1 MQVEEPKVSIVMNCF
16 NGAKYLREAI
26 ESVLAQTYKNW
37 ELVFW
42 DNQSTDESARIFR
55 EYDDARF
62 KYYGAPEHTLLYEAR
77 ALALQKVNGE
87 YIAFLDVDD
96 WWDVDKLAL
105 QIPLF
110 ENTEVGLVYGNYWL
124 KNERKNSALA
134 IANKNTLPEG
144 WVLGDMLRD
153 YVVGILTMVV
163 RRSAIE
169 KLDKVFDARY
179 QIIGDFDLAI
189 RLAARCKFACIQKP
203 IAFYRWHGENASIV
217 DAPRGVT
224 EMQHWVENMSA
235 NAVISSNPNF
245 VCVQNALI
253 YSKVVS
259 AVAQGQRR
267 DAWRLFADY
276 PWGWKKSRL
285 LVVLLMPYA
294 LVRKL
299 RA

>member
-1 MQVEEPKVSIVMNCF
+1 MQVEEPKVSVVMNCF
-16 NGAKYLREAI
+16 NGAKYLHEAI
-26 ESVLAQTYKNW
+26 ESVLAQTYQNW

-42 DNQSTDESARIFR
+42 DNQSTDDSARIFR

-62 KYYGAPEHTLLYEAR
+62 KYYYAPEHTLLYEAR
-77 ALALQKVNGE
+77 ALALQKVSGE

-96 WWDVDKLAL
+96 WWDVDKLTL

-110 ENTEVGLVYGNYWL
+110 QDEEVGLVYGNYWL
-124 KNERKNSALA
+124 KNERKNSDLV
-134 IANKNTLPEG
+134 IANKAGLPQG
-144 WVLGDMLRD
+144 WVLGDLLRD

-163 RRSAIE
+163 RRSTIE

-203 IAFYRWHGENASIV
+203 IAVYRWHGENASIV

-224 EMQHWVENMSA
+224 EMQHWVA
-235 NAVISSNPNF
+235 NIHTEAAISTHPNF

-253 YSKVVS
+253 YTKVVS
-259 AVAQGQRR
+259 AVSQGQRR
-267 DAWRLFADY
+267 EAWRLFSGY
-276 PWGWKKSRL
+276 PWGWKKCRL
-285 LVVLLMPYA
+285 LLALLVPYA
-294 LVRKL
+294 LLKKL

>member
-1 MQVEEPKVSIVMNCF
+1 MQVEEPEVSIVMNCF

-42 DNQSTDESARIFR
+42 DNQSTDDSARIFR
-55 EYDDARF
+55 GYDDARF
-62 KYYGAPEHTLLYEAR
+62 KYYYAPEHTLLYEAR
-77 ALALQKVNGE
+77 ALALQKVSGE

-96 WWDVDKLAL
+96 WWDMDKLTL

-110 ENTEVGLVYGNYWL
+110 QDAEVGLVYGNYWL
-124 KNERKNSALA
+124 KNERKNSDLV
-134 IANKNTLPEG
+134 IANKAVLPEG
-144 WVLGDMLRD
+144 WVLGDLLRD

-163 RRSAIE
+163 RRSAIG

-189 RLAARCKFACIQKP
+189 RLAARCKFACVQKP

-217 DAPRGVT
+217 EAPRGVT
-224 EMQHWVENMSA
+224 EMQHWVANMHTELA
-235 NAVISSNPNF
+235 ISSHPNF
-245 VCVQNALI
+245 VCVQNALT
-253 YSKVVS
+253 YTKVVS
-259 AVAQGQRR
+259 AVSQGQRR
-267 DAWRLFADY
+267 EAWRLFADY
-276 PWGWKKSRL
+276 PWGWKKCKLLLAL
-285 LVVLLMPYA
+285 LVPYA
-294 LVRKL
+294 LLKKL